1 MNSLGPVD
9 TLVQKFKLLKGG
21 KTLRFLFR
29 NGIVDENGVATK
41 LGRTLARRLMA
52 EQWVTDNSDRL
63 ATDLGKYAKVV
74 KDESED
80 DE

>member
-1 MNSLGPVD
+1 MGPVD

-29 NGIVDENGVATK
+29 EGIVDENGVATS
-41 LGRTLARRLMA
+41 LGRKLARRLMA
-52 EQWVTDNSDRL
+52 EEWVTDNSEKI
-63 ATDLGKYAKVV
+63 ATDLAKYAKLS
-74 KDESED
+74 KDESD

>member
-1 MNSLGPVD
+1 MGPVD

-21 KTLRFLFR
+21 KTLRFLFK
-29 NGIVDENGVATK
+29 NGIVDENGVASR

-52 EQWVTDNSDRL
+52 EQWVTDNSDKL
-63 ATDLGKYAKVV
+63 AADLGKYNKLV
-74 KDESED
+74 KDEAGDED